1 MQKNKSFV
9 KCELKFII
17 FLMLGITLLNVVG
30 MLFQYTF
37 ISIVI
42 SAIMFCLYMPY
53 FIFGIIKYT
62 ILKKDYTCVDIRRRV
77 ASWLSSLI

>member
-1 MQKNKSFV
+1 MEKEKSFV

-17 FLMLGITLLNVVG
+17 FLILGISLLNIVG
-30 MLFQYTF
+30 ILFQYTF

-42 SAIMFCLYMPY
+42 SAIIFCFYIPY
-53 FIFGIIKYT
+53 FIFGMIKYT
-62 ILKKDYTCVDIRRRV
+62 IFKKDYECIDIRKRV

>member
-1 MQKNKSFV
+1 MNEDKTFV
-9 KCELKFII
+9 KCELKFI
-17 FLMLGITLLNVVG
+17 LLLTLGIILLNIVG
-30 MLFQYTF
+30 MLFQYNF

-42 SAIMFCLYMPY
+42 SLIIFCFYISY

-62 ILKKDYTCVDIRRRV
+62 IFKKEYKCMDIKKRV